1 MKIKSSGKKNR
12 GTHRV
17 RQRLFSALTFLFLPP
32 LCYRPPC
39 RFMLINR
46 FFALAWFGLLLC
58 CAVPPAASAAAPF
71 PVHKEIC
78 VRAAIVIG
86 ALELLLLLQLDSA
99 DRVLK
104 PARSYCCFFFFFPET
119 YNGKF
124 IIAATTAELERW
136 WPKTICL
143 FS

>member
-1 MKIKSSGKKNR
+1 
-12 GTHRV
+12 
-17 RQRLFSALTFLFLPP
+17 
-32 LCYRPPC
+32 
-39 RFMLINR
+39 MLINR

-104 PARSYCCFFFFFPET
+104 PARSYCCFFFFFLKLTME
-119 YNGKF
+119 N
-124 IIAATTAELERW
+124 L
-136 WPKTICL
+136 
-143 FS
+143 

>member
-58 CAVPPAASAAAPF
+58 CAVPPAASAAPPF

-104 PARSYCCFFFFFPET
+104 PARSYCCVFFFPES